1 MARKAT
7 STNVPHIPLG
17 KRKRVLA
24 ASLAS
29 TDNVDPLAIK
39 RRKHEAA
46 NASASAASA
55 AASPAA
61 ATQQDPTVDE
71 LRNPSPNKHLDT
83 ADNIHQPD
91 SDDDSDFVMYMHEK
105 TADPEEQKKPVEVE
119 ETDEDILIKSYIIP
133 DS

>member
-61 ATQQDPTVDE
+61 ATQQDPIFLIYMQFLIRNANSSIFAPLDGRRNG
-71 LRNPSPNKHLDT
+71 LRQRAILLRPNL
-83 ADNIHQPD
+83 NRVIHIW
-91 SDDDSDFVMYMHEK
+91 VMITMK
-105 TADPEEQKKPVEVE
+105 PIQKR
-119 ETDEDILIKSYIIP
+119 
-133 DS
+133 